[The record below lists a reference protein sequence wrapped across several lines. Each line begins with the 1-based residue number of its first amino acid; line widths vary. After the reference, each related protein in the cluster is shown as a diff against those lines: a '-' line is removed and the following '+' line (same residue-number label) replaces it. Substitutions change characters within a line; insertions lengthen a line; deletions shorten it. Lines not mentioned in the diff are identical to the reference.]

1 MLLSHRHTLTKTKQ
15 LIKHSYL
22 RISTLCG
29 FEVALFQHFEYVKLH
44 IIHCPLLV
52 MRGLCSQQV
61 HVIWWLEDL
70 CKSVN
75 GYLLPWTQFI
85 VSSNFLVSWSCH
97 ALLRYF
103 HLFTVKVWWSMGG
116 VVSAISFFWLHFSS
130 PWALANKVWCL
141 SIFGLGKMTTLFVV
155 WSKTTFL
162 SGKPFLVV
170 TLKDDWRPL
179 LKMRCVKF
187 GNTSCQRVHILDI
200 HIFV

>member
-1 MLLSHRHTLTKTKQ
+1 MIFCNLHYLQQLLVIMLLSHRHTLTKTKQ

-29 FEVALFQHFEYVKLH
+29 FEVALFQHLEYVKLH
-44 IIHCPLLV
+44 ITHCPLLV
-52 MRGLCSQQV
+52 MLGLCSQQV

-116 VVSAISFFWLHFSS
+116 VVSAISFFDFISPPLELWLTRFGVCRFLVWEKWQYCLLSGRKLPSS
-130 PWALANKVWCL
+130 LANPSW
-141 SIFGLGKMTTLFVV
+141 
-155 WSKTTFL
+155 
-162 SGKPFLVV
+162 
-170 TLKDDWRPL
+170 
-179 LKMRCVKF
+179 
-187 GNTSCQRVHILDI
+187 
-200 HIFV
+200 